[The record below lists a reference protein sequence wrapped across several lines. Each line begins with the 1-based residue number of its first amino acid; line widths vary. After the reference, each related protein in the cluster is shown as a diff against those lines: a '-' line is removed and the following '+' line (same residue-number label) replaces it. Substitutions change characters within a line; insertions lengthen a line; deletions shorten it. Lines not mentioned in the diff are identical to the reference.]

1 MQSQPRLKQYGFVV
15 ADAPIIDRRNR
26 RGEESDLGFAFR
38 VLLDDPELRDV
49 FSDFMVPPEN
59 AGIDGEAE
67 ENWRQGRWNS

>member
-1 MQSQPRLKQYGFVV
+1 MQSQPSHTQYGFSI

-26 RGEESDLGFAFR
+26 RGEESGLGYAFR
-38 VLLDDPELRDV
+38 VLLDDPELRDAL
-49 FSDFMVPPEN
+49 SDFMVPAEN